1 SPMAAEVQL
10 HDPVPMSMVR
20 LFNKERAQMLVEA
33 GSRPLLQRF
42 VSEWVRTFDD
52 AATRVKGVRWQLEID
67 PLRI

>member
-1 SPMAAEVQL
+1 VQL

-33 GSRPLLQRF
+33 GSARYCNGLS
-42 VSEWVRTFDD
+42 VSGYGLSMMPR
-52 AATRVKGVRWQLEID
+52 RVKGVRWQLEID